1 MVDAFGVCGRT
12 NGNVSR
18 WVHNLRGCMEFFF
31 HFDQELHTSVI
42 ESNPQD
48 RVNIPTF
55 VNSCF
60 DRMHPGSVW
69 VLSCN

>member
-1 MVDAFGVCGRT
+1 MFADEQRQRLTMGSQLEGMYGV
-12 NGNVSR
+12 
-18 WVHNLRGCMEFFF
+18 FF
-31 HFDQELHTSVI
+31 HFDQELHISVI

-48 RVNIPTF
+48 RVNIHTF

-69 VLSCN
+69 VLSFK